1 MNWKLKNNNIGTRNN
16 IIKID
21 ARNDIDQM
29 LIEEEKVKL
38 DDTNNL
44 DNLEMLVAVKT
55 GGEGRIVTLIS
66 AICLSIFISG
76 IYLIKKYVI

>member
-1 MNWKLKNNNIGTRNN
+1 MNWNLKNNNIGTRNN

-55 GGEGRIVTLIS
+55 GGEGIIVTLIS